1 MQKHISP
8 REAEAPDY
16 QAEQF
21 SGEGAGFNLEDFL
34 RILRVRRTIIIGT
47 ALTVIAVIAVVVLTL
62 KPLYTATA
70 VVMLDQ
76 RKNNVEDVSA
86 VLSGLPSDQA
96 SVQNQ
101 VQILTS
107 LELAGR
113 VVDKLHLKDDPE
125 FSPTAGGLA
134 MFFGLLNPFNWFPGS
149 DNTQA
154 AAQGLD
160 VERSN
165 LIHGFLDRLSVS
177 PIGLSTAISVSFQSD
192 DAAKAAK
199 IANAIADAYV
209 EDQLEAKFEATQKA
223 TQWLTGRIAELSRKA
238 QLADAAVQRY
248 KAEHGITD
256 DSKGVSVVQQQT
268 GDVSSQ
274 LIVAK
279 AQLAE
284 KQASYGSLAAL
295 ARAGRAADSGAVVG
309 SALISTL
316 RSQETEIA
324 RQLADLS
331 SKYLPGHPK
340 ILDLQAQKAN
350 IDAKIAEEVQ
360 RIVDAARNDVA
371 VAAAHVASLQASLSQ
386 LETQGAG
393 QNKDKVQLTALQ
405 SAATSARSMYETFL
419 SRLGQA
425 QGQEGIQTPDARVIS
440 NAEIPTS
447 PSFPKKGLAIGISV
461 PAGIILGLMLAF
473 ALERLDSGFRTT
485 AQVENLLNLPV
496 LATVPEVKGTE
507 KSGASA
513 ADSIVDK
520 PMSAFAEAIR
530 GLQLGLTLAN
540 VDKQPRV
547 IIVTSSV
554 PGEGKTTLAIS
565 MARIAARSGLKTVI
579 VDGDLRRPNVAKT
592 IGLTAERGLVE
603 ALTEPSSL
611 DQCFTKDTKSDALVL
626 ACLKTPPSPADML
639 NSNAMQQLITNLRRA
654 FDLVI
659 IDSAPMLPVNDTK
672 ILSRLSDAVLFVVR
686 WERTPRD
693 AVMGALRSL
702 SDVHAPVSGIALA
715 RADSERFRYYSYGY
729 QNYYN
734 YNKYYSD

>member
-686 WERTPRD
+686 WEKTPRD

-702 SDVHAPVSGIALA
+702 SDVHAPVAGIALA

-734 YNKYYSD
+734 YNKYYSA